1 MNDSHD
7 EKGLFSGFMDDFF
20 SESDE
25 HLIAVQKDILTL
37 ETFIGKP
44 KVDIS
49 LIESLFRSFHTLKG
63 LSGMVG
69 IKSAESLSHKIENYL
84 KTYREKPVPIT
95 LQALDVL
102 AEGSNVLSRVIAAHK
117 DQQPC
122 PDIAPI
128 AARLSDILPQPT
140 AVTEPTLLQKENQT
154 VFETNKAAL
163 SLKPDE
169 SQKLNEAL
177 MAGKSLWL
185 FDFKPST
192 LLSERGVNVNS
203 IRSRFQEIG
212 EVIHASPRITPESG
226 IAFSFIVAATQPESV
241 FSAWKDDGMT
251 WSLYETTSESPT
263 EPVIEDVH
271 APEISSGQAPFIAP
285 SNVVR
290 VDLSRLNELMRLVGE
305 LVISRARLEDNLGR
319 LEKIVPQAALRPLQE
334 TYLGMERQLRDLRE
348 SVMRVRMVPIGE
360 VFERMRFVIRDLS
373 RENRKKVILE
383 LKGQETEID
392 KFVVERIMDPLLHLV
407 RNAVSHGLEPCE
419 ERLQLGKPA
428 EGMIMLKASAA
439 GDLVVIEI
447 RDDGR
452 GLDRNRIAERAI
464 SLGILDEGAFPDER
478 ALLDIL
484 CASGFSTRDEV
495 DLTSGRGVGMTV
507 VKDAIQELGG
517 SLEMDSEAGKGT
529 RFTIR
534 LPLTLAIADA
544 FIVAVGEQTF
554 AIPQSMVNEVIEIEP
569 STVTRMEK
577 NEIIPYRSG
586 VLPLQRLS
594 RMFGLS
600 ESHGRNFFGLII
612 GSGLAAVVI
621 AVDRI
626 IGRREI
632 VVRAITDPLL
642 HVPGISGAT
651 ELGDG
656 RVVLILDSSVARQWG
671 SV

>member
-1 MNDSHD
+1 MTDSHD
-7 EKGLFSGFMDDFF
+7 EKSLFTEFIDDFY

-25 HLIAVQKDILTL
+25 HMTAVQKNILTL

-44 KVDIS
+44 KVDYF

-63 LSGMVG
+63 LSGMMG
-69 IKSAESLSHKIENYL
+69 IKASESLSHKIENYL
-84 KTYREKPVPIT
+84 KTYRDKPIPIT
-95 LQALDVL
+95 LQALNVL
-102 AEGSNVLSRVIAAHK
+102 ADGSNMLSRVIAAHK

-122 PDIAPI
+122 PDTTLIEAS
-128 AARLSDILPQPT
+128 LSDMLSQAP
-140 AVTEPTLLQKENQT
+140 AVTEPALPKDEVQT
-154 VFETNKAAL
+154 VFDTDKVAL

-169 SQKLNEAL
+169 SHNLSEAAR
-177 MAGKSLWL
+177 AGKSLWL

-192 LLSERGVNVNS
+192 SLSERGVNVNS
-203 IRSRFQEIG
+203 TRSRFLEIG
-212 EVIHASPRITPESG
+212 EVIHASPRITAESG
-226 IAFSFIVAATQPESV
+226 IAFSFIVATTQPESD
-241 FSAWKDDGMT
+241 FSDWKDDGMS
-251 WSLYETTSESPT
+251 WSPYEASAVSPIV
-263 EPVIEDVH
+263 PVIEDVH
-271 APEISSGQAPFIAP
+271 AISSGQASSIAP

-305 LVISRARLEDNLGR
+305 LVISRARLDDNLGR
-319 LEKIVPQAALRPLQE
+319 LEKIVPQASLRPLQE
-334 TYLGMERQLRDLRE
+334 TNLGIERQLRDLRE

-373 RENRKKVILE
+373 RENQKKVNLE

-392 KFVVERIMDPLLHLV
+392 KFLVERIMDPLLHLV

-428 EGMIMLKASAA
+428 EGKITLKASAA

-452 GLDRNRIAERAI
+452 GLDRNRIAERAKF
-464 SLGILDEGAFPDER
+464 LGILDEGAFPDER
-478 ALLDIL
+478 VLLDIL
-484 CASGFSTRDEV
+484 CASGFSTRDEA
-495 DLTSGRGVGMTV
+495 DLISGRGVGMTV
-507 VKDAIQELGG
+507 VKDAIRKLGG

-554 AIPQSMVNEVIEIEP
+554 AIPQSLINEVIEIDP

-577 NEIIPYRSG
+577 NEIIPYRNG

-600 ESHGRNFFGLII
+600 QSHGRNFFGLII
-612 GSGLAAVVI
+612 GSGLGAVVI
-621 AVDRI
+621 TVDRI

-656 RVVLILDSSVARQWG
+656 RVVLILDSSVVRGQVR
-671 SV
+671 SQ